1 MNRSTEVIGT
11 IVISLAIAGCNASP
25 NSPKNSPKEEAP
37 SAVQQSGTSSFKSSA
52 GPPDCDLNVDLI
64 NTSFR
69 LARISSRNA
78 PVRHVLVREK
88 STQTGCTNSE
98 GMTGMIA
105 IEGWIDQ
112 FDAGKT
118 PTWQAQAEGHEGT
131 IDGDFYK
138 ITKHGCCGSTD
149 SSVYF
154 NLTSG
159 KQVFE
164 STTELVRIDVP
175 NTANSR
181 YVAVLDSWSSANPA
195 ETKTDANVIAA
206 LEYGSASGPAERI
219 LLRLTTK
226 NPFSVEDVSL
236 ASSKEPS
243 KYSKTLD
250 LWSADGKGDPS
261 AIGDF
266 KIRVKL
272 IEVGDTSR
280 EVTVVIPVSSDRLD
294 LARAENKNGIQFS
307 KTQ

>member
-1 MNRSTEVIGT
+1 MNRSTELFGT
-11 IVISLAIAGCNASP
+11 IVIALAIAGCSASP
-25 NSPKNSPKEEAP
+25 NPAKEDAP

-52 GPPDCDLNVDLI
+52 GPPDCDLNVNLV

-78 PVRHVLVREK
+78 PVRHVLVREQ

-118 PTWQAQAEGHEGT
+118 PTWQAQAEGHEGA

-138 ITKHGCCGSTD
+138 VTKHGCCGSTD
-149 SSVYF
+149 SSIYF

-181 YVAVLDSWSSANPA
+181 YVAVLDSWSSANPS
-195 ETKTDANVIAA
+195 ETKTDPNVIAA
-206 LEYGSASGPAERI
+206 LEYGPASGPAERI

-226 NPFSVEDVSL
+226 NPFSVEDVSV

-243 KYSKTLD
+243 KYAKTLD
-250 LWSADGKGDPS
+250 LWSADGKADPS

-266 KIRVKL
+266 KISLKL

-294 LARAENKNGIQFS
+294 LARAENKNGVQFS
-307 KTQ
+307 TTQ